1 MVKSARLLLVA
12 ALLAVVG
19 ACAPT
24 NPEPAV
30 TPMAALPDAPPPMMV
45 PSIDPPSARYV
56 APRSQKRLSAVKK
69 HTKQERKVVA
79 KKEKAVKAAKLSKKK
94 KKAHHSKVA
103 KASARHAPVPTKVAS
118 RVKPAPASVPLDSPA
133 PAMSTAPMA
142 ASPSPLSPGLR

>member
-19 ACAPT
+19 GCAPT

-69 HTKQERKVVA
+69 HTKQERKVAAKKGKHTKVA
-79 KKEKAVKAAKLSKKK
+79 KHSKKK
-94 KKAHHSKVA
+94 PHHTKVA
-103 KASARHAPVPTKVAS
+103 KASKRHAPASTRLVAS
-118 RVKPAPASVPLDSPA
+118 RVKPTHVPLDAPPPA
-133 PAMSTAPMA
+133 PPPTAPMTTA
-142 ASPSPLSPGLR
+142 PGPLSPGLR

>member
-1 MVKSARLLLVA
+1 MLKSARLLLVA

-30 TPMAALPDAPPPMMV
+30 TPMAALPDAPPMMV
-45 PSIDPPSARYV
+45 PSIDPPSAPYV

-79 KKEKAVKAAKLSKKK
+79 KKEKAMKAAKLSKKK

-133 PAMSTAPMA
+133 PAMSTAPMG